1 MRACTALLLAA
12 AIVAGA
18 ARPDK
23 VEYVGGTV
31 GLPRAEGVADLTGT
45 KYFVFRSRQAEL
57 KIPYDRVNLL
67 EYGQDVNRR
76 LAMAIIISPLLLL
89 SKKRQHY
96 LTIGYEDSAG
106 RQQAAV
112 FRVDKRSIRSV
123 LASMEARTGR
133 KIEYQDI
140 EARKAAGL

>member
-1 MRACTALLLAA
+1 MRALTALLLAA
-12 AIVAGA
+12 TIVAEA

-23 VEYVGGTV
+23 VEYVGGTL
-31 GLPRAEGVADLTGT
+31 GLPRAEGVADLTGV

-76 LAMAIIISPLLLL
+76 LALAIIISPLLLL
-89 SKKRQHY
+89 SKKRQHF
-96 LTIGYEDSAG
+96 LTVGYEDTAG

-112 FRVDKRSIRSV
+112 FRVDKRSVRSV
-123 LASMEARTGR
+123 LAAMEARTGR
-133 KIEYQDI
+133 KVEFQDI

>member
-1 MRACTALLLAA
+1 MRALAALLLAA
-12 AIVAGA
+12 AIVAEA

-23 VEYVGGTV
+23 VEYVGGTL
-31 GLPRAEGVADLTGT
+31 GLPRAEGVADLTGV
-45 KYFVFRSRQAEL
+45 KYFVFRSREAEL

-76 LAMAIIISPLLLL
+76 LALAIIISPLLLL
-89 SKKRQHY
+89 SKKRQHF
-96 LTIGYEDSAG
+96 LTVGYEDTAG

-112 FRVDKRSIRSV
+112 FKVDKRSVRSV
-123 LASMEARTGR
+123 LAAMEARTGR
-133 KIEYQDI
+133 KVEFQDI